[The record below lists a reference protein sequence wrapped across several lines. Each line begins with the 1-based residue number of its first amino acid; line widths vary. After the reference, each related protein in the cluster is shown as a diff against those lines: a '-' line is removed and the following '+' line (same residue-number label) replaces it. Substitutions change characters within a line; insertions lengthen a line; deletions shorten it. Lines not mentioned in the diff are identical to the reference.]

1 LSLLAGKDHHRNITI
16 CEWSSFSSCIKNV
29 ILMSNV
35 HLILFRLY
43 LIIVACFAITA
54 GFRFRPA
61 SKKLLKLLSPFCLN
75 DPWNTGRTFVVVSHF
90 TLCIQRQHLI
100 VKTVEERIVRI
111 DDSCILKTDDDSF
124 ASKIPVGRIFLFLYL
139 LGVKKEFGKRV
150 LEWEY
155 ANDQNNLGTL
165 CIVC

>member
-1 LSLLAGKDHHRNITI
+1 LSLLAGKYHHRNITI

-124 ASKIPVGRIFLFLYL
+124 ASKIPVGRIFSLSL
-139 LGVKKEFGKRV
+139 LIESKKIIGKTGFRMGV
-150 LEWEY
+150 WSWS
-155 ANDQNNLGTL
+155 N
-165 CIVC
+165 